1 MTAATLDELVASGV
15 VRRDAPLA
23 PLTTYRFGGPAA
35 YLADVASEGELRR
48 VLEAVAAAP
57 RSLPLFVLGRGSNVV
72 VSDAGFEGLV
82 VRLVGD
88 FLDVTVTDDGDVE
101 AGGGAPLPRVAR
113 TAVAHDRGGLE
124 FYVGI
129 PGTVGGAIRTN
140 AGGHGTDTASCLV
153 NAALLDTVRGRISS
167 ATPTSLELRYRHSRL
182 RSSDVVLTARFR
194 TVAQPSA
201 EGERRMREITRWRK
215 EHQPGG
221 TFNAGSVFKNPPGD
235 AAGRLI
241 DSLGLKGFR
250 CGQVAVSSRHANF
263 FEAGEGATGQDVF
276 DLVAAVRARVAE
288 ATGLWLEPEIQFVGE
303 FRKGPA

>member
-1 MTAATLDELVASGV
+1 VTAVSLDALVASGV
-15 VRRDAPLA
+15 VRSDAPLA

-48 VLEAVAAAP
+48 ILDAAAP
-57 RSLPLFVLGRGSNVV
+57 HRLPLFVLGRGSNVV
-72 VSDAGFEGLV
+72 VSDAGFDGLV
-82 VRLVGD
+82 IRLVGD
-88 FLDVTVTDDGDVE
+88 FLDITVTPEGDVV

-129 PGTVGGAIRTN
+129 PGTVGGAIRMN
-140 AGGHGTDTASCLV
+140 AGGHGTDTAACLV
-153 NAALLDTVRGRISS
+153 NASVLETARGRITT
-167 ATPTSLELRYRHSRL
+167 ATPATLELRYRHSRL
-182 RSSDVVLTARFR
+182 RDGDVVLTARFR
-194 TVAQPSA
+194 TVPQPA
-201 EGERRMREITRWRK
+201 GEGERRMREITRWRK

-250 CGQVAVSSRHANF
+250 CGAVTVSPRHANF
-263 FEAGEGATGQDVF
+263 FEAGDGATAQDVY
-276 DLVAAVRARVAE
+276 DLVAAIRSRVAD
-288 ATGLWLEPEIQFVGE
+288 ATGIWLEPEIAFLGE
-303 FRKGPA
+303 FRSAPS

>member
-1 MTAATLDELVASGV
+1 MTAVSLEALVGSGV

-48 VLEAVAAAP
+48 VLEAAAP
-57 RSLPLFVLGRGSNVV
+57 HHLPLFVLGRGSNVV
-72 VSDAGFEGLV
+72 VSDAGFDGLV

-88 FLDVTVTDDGDVE
+88 FLEVTVTSEGEVI
-101 AGGGAPLPRVAR
+101 AGGGVPLPRVAR

-124 FYVGI
+124 FFVGI
-129 PGTVGGAIRTN
+129 PGTVGGAIRMN
-140 AGGHGTDTASCLV
+140 AGGHGTDTAACLV
-153 NAALLDTVRGRISS
+153 SAAVLDTARGQITA

-182 RSSDVVLTARFR
+182 RDGDVVLNARFR
-194 TVAQPSA
+194 TVPQPA
-201 EGERRMREITRWRK
+201 EEGERRLREITRWRK

-250 CGQVAVSSRHANF
+250 CGAVTVSPRHANF
-263 FEAGEGATGQDVF
+263 FEAGEGATAQDVY
-276 DLVAAVRARVAE
+276 DLVAAVRARVAD
-288 ATGLWLEPEIQFVGE
+288 ATGIWLEPEITFLGS
-303 FRKGPA
+303 FGKAGA